1 MSCLLCVKE
10 STKVTEVW
18 LLISAGNSLRMLRDN
33 TEVCTLVGVE
43 IVDNCQGFI
52 ILTLNSVFPMTDN
65 LDLSLDECGM
75 MTLIIL

>member
-1 MSCLLCVKE
+1 
-10 STKVTEVW
+10 
-18 LLISAGNSLRMLRDN
+18 MLRDN